1 MLKPILMGSAACAEI
16 ADRTATAKTDA
27 AAKSERTRNARN
39 MNVLPVLLLLLSLD
53 RNTNSHEFDRS
64 FATQSSR
71 LSSRTAGASQ
81 PSGISSTPVVLFFL
95 RLGYLG
101 PGSRRCRGSP
111 GMTAEVVATR
121 MRWPMRCGKEWSMG
135 HHGSDVGSVGR
146 RERQWSTR
154 RRA

>member
-1 MLKPILMGSAACAEI
+1 MLKPILMGSATCAEI

-39 MNVLPVLLLLLSLD
+39 INVLPVLLLLLSLD

-81 PSGISSTPVVLFFL
+81 PIRDPSPQWCFFFEV
-95 RLGYLG
+95 GVLG

-111 GMTAEVVATR
+111 GMTAEVVAKR
-121 MRWPMRCGKEWSMG
+121 MR
-135 HHGSDVGSVGR
+135 
-146 RERQWSTR
+146 
-154 RRA
+154 